1 MLFELEIHRLNFDL
15 IIYHKILIHNNM
27 EQFVKVKS
35 EESFMKDIEI
45 MIDRKFSELY
55 SNTNDPLLTRKET
68 ARFLKKSLTWLDNMR
83 RDGRIHPLS
92 IGGAVYYK
100 MSEIDRALND
110 GRV

>member
-1 MLFELEIHRLNFDL
+1 MLFELANRCRNFDL
-15 IIYHKILIHNNM
+15 TIYHKTLIHNNM
-27 EQFVKVKS
+27 ESFVKVKS
-35 EESFMKDIEI
+35 EESFMKDIENL
-45 MIDRKFSELY
+45 IDRKFSELY
-55 SNTNDPLLTRKET
+55 SNTSDPLLTRKET

-100 MSEIDRALND
+100 MSEIDRALNN